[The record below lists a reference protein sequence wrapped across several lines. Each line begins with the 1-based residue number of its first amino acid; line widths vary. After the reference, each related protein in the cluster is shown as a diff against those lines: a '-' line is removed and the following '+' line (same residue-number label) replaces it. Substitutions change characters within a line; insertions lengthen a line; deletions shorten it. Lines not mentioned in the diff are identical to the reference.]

1 MRRTLLLL
9 AATVLLAGCES
20 APIKAVRQTFSDV
33 FQGQKGEAE
42 FNAGIRS
49 YENANYTESARQLQ
63 SALDQGLYKS
73 NQVQAHKY
81 LAFIHCVSGR
91 PAQCRNEFRK
101 ALDVDPDFVLQPA
114 EAGHPLWGP
123 VFTSVKARR

>member
-9 AATVLLAGCES
+9 AATVLLAGCEF
-20 APIKAVRQTFSDV
+20 APIKAVRQTFNDI
-33 FQGQKGEAE
+33 FRGQKGEAD
-42 FNAGIRS
+42 FNAGIKS
-49 YENANYTESARQLQ
+49 YESANYTESARQLQ

-114 EAGHPLWGP
+114 EAGHPQWGP
-123 VFTSVKARR
+123 VFTSVKSRR